1 MTDKRLID
9 NDQLNR
15 IIRYNNAYQ
24 TIRITM
30 LLHHIEAQ
38 ADEITRLRE
47 AMSEVRDVCTRID
60 LCGKPANAT
69 AIGCGELLRHA
80 LDGTTP

>member
-1 MTDKRLID
+1 MKDERLID

-30 LLHHIEAQ
+30 LLQHIEAQ
-38 ADEITRLRE
+38 ADEIERLRE
-47 AMSEVRDVCTRID
+47 FI
-60 LCGKPANAT
+60 
-69 AIGCGELLRHA
+69 ELLNEEELLAH
-80 LDGTTP
+80 GITP